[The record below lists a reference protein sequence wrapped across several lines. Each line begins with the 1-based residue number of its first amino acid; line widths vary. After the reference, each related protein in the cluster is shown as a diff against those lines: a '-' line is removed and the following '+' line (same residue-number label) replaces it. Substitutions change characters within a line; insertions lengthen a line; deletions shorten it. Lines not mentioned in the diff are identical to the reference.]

1 MDVILGDLI
10 GDGSKMLVVASGG
23 GGVVGSVG

>member
-1 MDVILGDLI
+1 MDVILGVLI
-10 GDGSKMLVVASGG
+10 GDGSKIVVASGG

>member
-1 MDVILGDLI
+1 MEVILGVLK
-10 GDGSKMLVVASGG
+10 GDGSKMLVVVSGG